1 LQTVLLSL
9 FVIMKLDKEKIAAI
23 RLQELGLQLDGI
35 IRELDTIINA
45 PAKTI
50 KVSNKDR
57 LNALAAASIE
67 KSLNKRRNK
76 INQ

>member
-1 LQTVLLSL
+1 MQTVLLSL

>member
-1 LQTVLLSL
+1 
-9 FVIMKLDKEKIAAI
+9 MKLDKEKIAAI